1 MDTNSQSPRLTTGVN
16 QPASAMLTASASL
29 NKLNNY
35 PIREFSVNK
44 SEDLSKTQ
52 PDITTLNQT
61 KPADNLTS
69 SSSQPPLPQSQSA
82 NGLVRR
88 LSVTARPGDIFY
100 KVKDVTESSTTDT
113 LNYETN
119 ETNVND
125 YAEIDNFNDEEKEII
140 IKAPGEEESNVADE
154 SLHEDEELNNDLSS
168 PALSSTTTTNTLGN
182 ESSSNSFQLNTNR
195 KTTTWNVKRHQTT
208 SLGINPPLNEPV
220 KAQPP
225 KDDIVLNQKIN
236 QIEPGSPQFTKELLS
251 IR

>member
-1 MDTNSQSPRLTTGVN
+1 
-16 QPASAMLTASASL
+16 MLTASASL